1 MKRRRAI
8 PIATALFCLFLAALL
23 PALASAAAKPAW
35 SVAITPLPA
44 NFAPNTESEYLVLAT
59 NVGAAP
65 TGGESTLEIALP
77 TEGVALLA
85 ENATNSTPGTT
96 TQPTCAPTG
105 QTIVCKTTEAVGS
118 GRYLLA
124 KVLLEADGTTPTIT
138 STAKMSG
145 GEGGEASATSLA
157 PVQSAT
163 VPFGFLPG
171 FASPLTDEEGKADL
185 LAGSHPYQ
193 QTTSFAFP
201 TAHLGTQMTNAGHP
215 REVLVELPRG
225 LVGNPAASEKLCTEA
240 KLVTESCPPESQV
253 GVIDVTTLVG
263 EKGFLGVSTT
273 ALYNMVP
280 PPGSPAEIATNIAG
294 AGLFAHIQVNV
305 RTDGDYG
312 VEAASHDVLAFGQQ
326 PIFSVQAQVWGD
338 PSSPAHERIR
348 GECVFLDTTCFVE
361 PRETALLTMP
371 SDCPGKGRFE
381 VRADSWEEPGIE
393 RKAEYDGAPL
403 KDCGAIPFEP
413 SIQAQ
418 PTTDVSDSPSG
429 LNFALHQ
436 SQEEAN
442 ERAPAPLRDASIA
455 FPPGFTVNASQ
466 AGGLG
471 ACSEEQIGFDGEKE
485 GQLRFSKAP
494 AGCPDASKL
503 GTVEVTSPALVVR
516 NETTH
521 EVEEQEGEPVLEPL
535 HGSIYLAKPF
545 ANPLNSLVATYIAV
559 EDPKLGIVAKLAG
572 KAILDPNTGQ
582 VTARF
587 EENPELP
594 FEDVKVHLFGG
605 ARGAFVTPSVCGTF
619 TTTTELTPWSGTF
632 PEKEAAE
639 EEELGE
645 LKKELEEQLVEV
657 EEELSEEGLGEEERE
672 ELEEERGELEEE
684 LAGLEEDPTAD
695 SFQVTAAPSGGACPT
710 SEAQLPN
717 APKLVAGTTPPS
729 AGQYAPLLF
738 KLSREDGTQ
747 RLGKIEATLPPGLTA
762 KLAGV
767 ASCPESGIAQAH
779 AREAP
784 NQGALEQAS
793 PSCPAASEIGV
804 VNAAAGAGPTP
815 YYTQGHAYLAG
826 PYKGAPLSIVAIA
839 PAVAGP
845 FDLGTVVVRSALYID
860 PETAQVRVVSDPLP
874 QVVQGVAVDLRSVA
888 VRAERPNFSLNPTSC
903 AEKSFGGQA
912 LSTLGQP
919 APLFERFQVG
929 GCSSL
934 PYKPKLTAKLFGRT
948 NRGAHP
954 RLRSVFTAR
963 PGDANTARISFA
975 LPHSE
980 FIDQAHFRTI
990 CTRVQ
995 FAANQCPAGAVY
1007 GHIVATSPLV
1017 DYALEGPIY
1026 LRSSSHKLP
1035 DVVAVLKGPPSQP
1048 IEVDLDGRVD
1058 SVNGGIRTTFET
1070 VPDQPV
1076 SRAVVSLQGGKKGL
1090 FQNSTNI
1097 CKGTHRVTLK
1107 LDAQNGKVS
1116 DSMPKLVA
1124 QCGKKG
1130 KKGNKKHN
1138 KGGGKK

>member
-1 MKRRRAI
+1 MKRRKATL
-8 PIATALFCLFLAALL
+8 IATMLFCLSAMALV
-23 PALASAAAKPAW
+23 PAFASATAKPAW

-44 NFAPNTESEYLVLAT
+44 NFAPGTESEYLVLAT
-59 NVGAAP
+59 NTGAAP
-65 TGGESTLEIALP
+65 TSGESALEITLP
-77 TEGVALLA
+77 GEGVTLLD
-85 ENATNSTPGTT
+85 EEATNSTPGTASN
-96 TQPTCAPTG
+96 PTCTPSG
-105 QTIVCKTTEAVGS
+105 QTITCKTSEAIGS

-124 KVLLEADGTTPTIT
+124 KVLLEADGSTDTIE
-138 STAKMSG
+138 STAKASG
-145 GEGGEASATSLA
+145 GEGGEATATSLA
-157 PVQSAT
+157 PVQADP
-163 VPFGFLPG
+163 VDFGFLPG

-215 REVLVELPRG
+215 KNVLVELPRG
-225 LVGNPAASEKLCTEA
+225 MVGSPAASEVLCTEVQ
-240 KLVTESCPPESQV
+240 LTTESCPPESQV

-273 ALYNMVP
+273 ALYNMVA

-305 RTDGDYG
+305 RTDDDFG
-312 VEAASHDVLAFGQQ
+312 VEAATHDVLAFGQQ

-348 GECVFLDTTCFVE
+348 GECVFLNTTCPVGL
-361 PRETALLTMP
+361 RETALLTMP
-371 SDCPGKGRFE
+371 SDCPGKGHFE
-381 VRADSWEEPGIE
+381 VRADSWEEPGKE
-393 RKAEYDGAPL
+393 QTAGYDGAPL
-403 KDCGAIPFEP
+403 EDCGAIPFEAE
-413 SIQAQ
+413 IQAQ

-429 LNFALHQ
+429 LDFTLHQ
-436 SQEEAN
+436 SQEEVGG
-442 ERAPAPLRDASIA
+442 RAPAPLRNASVA

-471 ACSEEQIGFDGEKE
+471 ACSEEQAGFTGIEE
-485 GQLRFSKAP
+485 GQPRFYKTP
-494 AGCPDASKL
+494 AQCPSASKL
-503 GTVEVTSPALVVR
+503 GTVEVTSPALVAR
-516 NETTH
+516 NEEH
-521 EVEEQEGEPVLEPL
+521 EVEEQGEEPVLETL

-545 ANPLNSLVATYIAV
+545 ANPFNSLIATYIVV
-559 EDPKLGIVAKLAG
+559 EDQKLGIVAKLAG
-572 KAILDPNTGQ
+572 EAKLDHATGQ
-582 VTARF
+582 VTAIFR
-587 EENPELP
+587 ENPELP
-594 FEDVKVHLFGG
+594 FEDVSVHLFGG
-605 ARGAFVTPSVCGTF
+605 ARGALVTPPACGTF
-619 TTTTELTPWSGTF
+619 TTESDLTPWSA
-632 PEKEAAE
+632 PE
-639 EEELGE
+639 GE
-645 LKKELEEQLVEV
+645 D
-657 EEELSEEGLGEEERE
+657 RF
-672 ELEEERGELEEE
+672 
-684 LAGLEEDPTAD
+684 PTA
-695 SFQVTAAPSGGACPT
+695 SFQTSQAPSGGACPT

-717 APKLVAGTTPPS
+717 APKLSAGTTSPS
-729 AGQYAPLLF
+729 AGKYAPLIF

-747 RLGKIEATLPPGLTA
+747 RLGKIEATLPTGLSA

-767 ASCPESGIAQAH
+767 ASCPEPGIAGAR

-784 NQGALEQAS
+784 NQGALEQGA
-793 PSCPAASEIGV
+793 PSCPAASEVGI

-874 QVVQGVAVDLRSVA
+874 QVIQGVAVDLRSVA
-888 VRAERPNFSLNPTSC
+888 VRAERPGFSLNPTSC
-903 AEKSFGGQA
+903 AVKSFGGQA
-912 LSTLGQP
+912 LSALGAP

-934 PYKPKLTAKLFGRT
+934 PYKPKLSAKLFGPVH
-948 NRGAHP
+948 RGAHP
-954 RLRSVFTAR
+954 RLRTVFTAR
-963 PGDANTARISFA
+963 AGDANTARISFA

-995 FAANQCPAGAVY
+995 FAAAQCPAGAVY
-1007 GHIVATSPLV
+1007 GHVTATSPLV

-1058 SVNGGIRTTFET
+1058 SVNGGIRTTFDL

-1076 SRAVVSLQGGKKGL
+1076 TKAVVTLQGGKKGL

-1116 DSMPKLVA
+1116 DSTPKLVA

-1130 KKGNKKHN
+1130 GKGGK
-1138 KGGGKK
+1138 KGGGKKKH